1 MEKNNNKK
9 MTPGKAFFL
18 GILATTVAVVSYN
31 KSEVVR
37 TACKNVGQCGKN
49 LAKKCGDWIV
59 KVTTP
64 KN

>member
-1 MEKNNNKK
+1 MEKNKK
-9 MTPGKAFFL
+9 MKPGMTFLL
-18 GILATTVAVVSYN
+18 GIAVAASSVALYN

-49 LAKKCGDWIV
+49 LAKKCGDWLI